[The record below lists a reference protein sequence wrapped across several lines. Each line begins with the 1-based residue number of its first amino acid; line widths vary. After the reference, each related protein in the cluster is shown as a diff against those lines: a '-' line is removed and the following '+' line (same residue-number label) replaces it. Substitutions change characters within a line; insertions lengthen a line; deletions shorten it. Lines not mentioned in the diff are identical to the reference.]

1 MSKGSTLKKM
11 LGDLVIDSSPTI
23 NGKYKVLFVASEATP
38 YASEAGLASV
48 VGYLSREL
56 ASLGHDVRIL
66 IPKFGSLDVAKY
78 DLKTIHKGLKV
89 PTGDEA
95 NPYLECNIQ
104 YCDTSEGVP
113 TYFLENQ
120 EYYEKRANIYGYSDD
135 APRWALLSRGALP
148 FIGTKHFV
156 PDVIHCN
163 DWHTGLI
170 PNLLKMDPT
179 YSNDVTLSNIATVY
193 TLHNLAYQFMFDHHN
208 ISELDFDDGKSP
220 IASFFDERLNH
231 QNFMRRGVLY
241 SDIVNTVSKTY
252 SKEILTP
259 EFGEGLDK
267 LFLELR
273 EKLFGIVNGLDYSEY
288 NPETDDLIPHNYDKT
303 SLELRSKNKTTLQK
317 EYDLPVNPKIPVL
330 GFVGRLTGQKGIDL
344 MVETLRH
351 VMKDF
356 DVQFVQVG
364 GGDGWYIDMLQD
376 LQKTFPDKVGVHTFM
391 NHTLPRLLFSG
402 CDMLLY
408 PSKFEPCGVVQ
419 LEAMRYGAIPVVR
432 NVGGLADTVDNFD
445 SKTGEGTGLVF
456 SDYNEFSLFGQ
467 IVRGIELHN
476 NSKLWKKLQTNAM
489 SADFSWKFSAKEYS
503 KLYKTAIS
511 FKNKKSFGSRI
522 YP

>member
-1 MSKGSTLKKM
+1 
-11 LGDLVIDSSPTI
+11 
-23 NGKYKVLFVASEATP
+23 
-38 YASEAGLASV
+38 
-48 VGYLSREL
+48 
-56 ASLGHDVRIL
+56 
-66 IPKFGSLDVAKY
+66 
-78 DLKTIHKGLKV
+78 
-89 PTGDEA
+89 
-95 NPYLECNIQ
+95 
-104 YCDTSEGVP
+104 
-113 TYFLENQ
+113 
-120 EYYEKRANIYGYSDD
+120 
-135 APRWALLSRGALP
+135 
-148 FIGTKHFV
+148 
-156 PDVIHCN
+156 
-163 DWHTGLI
+163 
-170 PNLLKMDPT
+170 
-179 YSNDVTLSNIATVY
+179 
-193 TLHNLAYQFMFDHHN
+193 
-208 ISELDFDDGKSP
+208 
-220 IASFFDERLNH
+220 
-231 QNFMRRGVLY
+231 
-241 SDIVNTVSKTY
+241 
-252 SKEILTP
+252 
-259 EFGEGLDK
+259 
-267 LFLELR
+267 
-273 EKLFGIVNGLDYSEY
+273 
-288 NPETDDLIPHNYDKT
+288 
-303 SLELRSKNKTTLQK
+303 
-317 EYDLPVNPKIPVL
+317 
-330 GFVGRLTGQKGIDL
+330 
-344 MVETLRH
+344 
-351 VMKDF
+351 MKDF